1 MDFCLHQCAPW
12 GLAQPDDFVPAV
24 VAANEDR
31 APDDEPELADLTGIA
46 ACAIASVRARAGHV
60 GFELH
65 PLPSAYIVRQRMHE
79 VFVTLLDH
87 ALMFTRDVPS
97 PRIVIGA
104 QGAAHAPEIVVQDN
118 GVGFD
123 TCSSIR
129 VLDPDGGLHF
139 AADDDSTL
147 GRVRR
152 LLALHGGRLRM
163 QSAAWGGTTFSFT
176 LGPARA
182 AQRG

>member
-1 MDFCLHQCAPW
+1 MDCCLHHRGPAP
-12 GLAQPDDFVPAV
+12 QTRPDDFVPVAA
-24 VAANEDR
+24 AANEDS
-31 APDDEPELADLTGIA
+31 ASDEPEFADLTGIA

-65 PLPSAYIVRQRMHE
+65 PLPSAYIVRQRLHE
-79 VFVTLLDH
+79 VFVALLDH
-87 ALMFTRDVPS
+87 ALTFTRDVPA
-97 PRIVIGA
+97 PRIVIGT
-104 QGAAHAPEIVVQDN
+104 QSAAHAPEIVVQDN

-123 TCSSIR
+123 TCASIR

-139 AADDDSTL
+139 ADDDDSTL

-152 LLALHGGRLRM
+152 LVAQHGGRLRM

-176 LGPARA
+176 LGPARPVP
-182 AQRG
+182 RR